1 MPSPARVPVQVT
13 GMLVVPENVHTGSP
27 PFLKCGLEAKATDTA
42 RTSISIASND
52 AIANRR
58 MVILLSSTMET
69 QSNSAHMHTASYFNM
84 EALQA
89 TKVLAHYEH
98 MVEKHALQSSSTTT
112 RPIAQEEVVQNRYR
126 GKYPGMG
133 GKYLRIILFSLYLKK
148 YTFFT
153 LYQYRKVD
161 ALRNTREVVQC
172 YVPIEGA

>member
-1 MPSPARVPVQVT
+1 MQ
-13 GMLVVPENVHTGSP
+13 
-27 PFLKCGLEAKATDTA
+27 
-42 RTSISIASND
+42 
-52 AIANRR
+52 
-58 MVILLSSTMET
+58 T
-69 QSNSAHMHTASYFNM
+69 QSKSMHTHPTGYFNM

-89 TKVLAHYEH
+89 TKVLAHYENT
-98 MVEKHALQSSSTTT
+98 VEKHALQSSNTTT
-112 RPIAQEEVVQNRYR
+112 RSIAQEEVVQNRHR
-126 GKYPGMG
+126 EKYPGMG

>member
-1 MPSPARVPVQVT
+1 
-13 GMLVVPENVHTGSP
+13 
-27 PFLKCGLEAKATDTA
+27 
-42 RTSISIASND
+42 
-52 AIANRR
+52 
-58 MVILLSSTMET
+58 
-69 QSNSAHMHTASYFNM
+69 M

-89 TKVLAHYEH
+89 TKVLAHYENT
-98 MVEKHALQSSSTTT
+98 VEKHALQSSNTTT
-112 RPIAQEEVVQNRYR
+112 RPIAQEEVVQNRSR

-133 GKYLRIILFSLYLKK
+133 GKYVRIILFSLYLKK